1 MRALIAVSLLALTMA
16 CSPPEETKS
25 DDAATTTQAEPRTAE
40 EATARDTCGA
50 QAHLALV
57 GQQADAVDL
66 STLPEG
72 TRIIRPDSALTRDFV
87 PTRINVVAGVD
98 GRVAM
103 LACY

>member
-1 MRALIAVSLLALTMA
+1 MRTLIAASLLVFAVA
-16 CSPPEETKS
+16 CSPAEEAKT
-25 DDAATTTQAEPRTAE
+25 DAATTTQGEPRTAE

-57 GQQADAVDL
+57 GQEADAVDL

-72 TRIIRPDSALTRDFV
+72 SRIIHSDTALTRDFV

>member
-1 MRALIAVSLLALTMA
+1 MRALIAAALLAFAVA
-16 CSPPEETKS
+16 CSPAEEAKT
-25 DDAATTTQAEPRTAE
+25 DDAATTTQGAPRTAE

-50 QAHLALV
+50 QAYLALV
-57 GQQADAVDL
+57 GQEADAVDL
-66 STLPEG
+66 TALPEG
-72 TRIIRPDSALTRDFV
+72 TRIIHSDTALTRDFV